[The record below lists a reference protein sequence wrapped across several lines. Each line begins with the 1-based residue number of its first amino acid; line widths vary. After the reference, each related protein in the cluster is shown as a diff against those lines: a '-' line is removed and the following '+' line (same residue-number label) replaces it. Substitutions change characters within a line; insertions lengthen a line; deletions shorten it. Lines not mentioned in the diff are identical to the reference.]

1 MVFRDDQIVIP
12 IENALEFRGNNLNYE
27 IEIPDSG
34 KDREMN
40 ITSEIQIFDKVK
52 FTFKNPD

>member
-34 KDREMN
+34 KDHEMN

-52 FTFKNPD
+52 FTFKHPD